1 MMTDTFHRQLAEA
14 KEGKFRLNKAERRRE
29 QLQKRLR
36 EQERLIS
43 QLELELEAEQVDVDK
58 LTRMSLTNLFHTILR
73 SKEEQLEMERQQVLA
88 AALKLQKAKQ
98 LYTDIESDLKRVGD
112 DLANYRNAER
122 EYEELMA
129 EKESVL
135 RSLPV
140 SSTELAGMEEQITN
154 QALLVKEL
162 HEAWRAGQRV
172 LASLED
178 ASGSLSK
185 AEGWGKWD
193 LWGGGGMISTHLKH
207 NHIDDAKQFI
217 HNANHQ
223 MHNFRDELADLQRSI
238 KIEIETGG
246 MLKMAD
252 YWFDGLIA
260 DWVVQGRIKH
270 AHDQL
275 LNAIGQVSAAVI
287 QLHSEHSAADSALAG
302 MKSKRT
308 EWIEQMKLD

>member
-1 MMTDTFHRQLAEA
+1 MTDTFHRRLAEA

-43 QLELELEAEQVDVDK
+43 QLELQLESEQVDVDK
-58 LTRMSLTNLFHTILR
+58 LTRLSLTNLFHTILR

-88 AALKLQKAKQ
+88 AALQLQAAKQ
-98 LYTDIESDLKRVGD
+98 LYADLEADLKRVGD

-122 EYEELMA
+122 EYDQLMA
-129 EKESVL
+129 EKESAL
-135 RSLPV
+135 RSSLL
-140 SSTELAGMEEQITN
+140 SSELAEMEEQIAN
-154 QALLVKEL
+154 QAILVKEF

-178 ASGSLSK
+178 ASTSLSK

-193 LWGGGGMISTHLKH
+193 LWGGGGIVSTHLKH

-217 HNANHQ
+217 HNANHL
-223 MHNFRDELADLQRSI
+223 MLDFRDELADLQRSVD
-238 KIEIETGG
+238 IEIETGG

-252 YWFDGLIA
+252 YWFDGLIV
-260 DWVVQGRIKH
+260 DWVVQGRIQH

-275 LNAIGQVSAAVI
+275 LKAIHQVRTVAN
-287 QLHSEHSAADSALAG
+287 QLQSESSAADSALAG
-302 MKSKRT
+302 MTSKRT
-308 EWIEQMKLD
+308 EWIEQINLD